1 MATKCKFKNGMQ
13 VFSNSPQLIS
23 AGGNI
28 TSNQQIVSSTAETVL
43 LLQTIYANT
52 LTDTSMSFRVYLGG
66 EISANAGSDIT
77 FALRYGTTT
86 IVQVLTVTL
95 AAEDDKP
102 FKVEFTGHVLSATK
116 VRASGFISV
125 WQGTP
130 MYFAADTAI
139 GGTTVDMTVDG
150 SLNVTGEWDASSA
163 NSDVIVTHGW
173 IEFYN

>member
-13 VFSNSPQLIS
+13 VFSGSPQIIS
-23 AGGNI
+23 VGGNV
-28 TSNQQIVSSTAETVL
+28 TSTQQVLNTLVETVVL
-43 LLQTIYANT
+43 TETIYANT
-52 LTDTSMSFRVYLGG
+52 IDATSMSFRVYLGG

-86 IVQVLTVTL
+86 IVQALTVTL